1 MKDKDFDP
9 KILKQSS
16 EQMLEQITK
25 ASVMLKE
32 RMQGVT
38 DQEEFAKA
46 ISKNDIEKKIS
57 QLNGDIFSLKN
68 KIKTL

>member
-9 KILKQSS
+9 KILKQSAD
-16 EQMLEQITK
+16 QMLEQITK

-32 RMQGVT
+32 RMQGVV
-38 DQEEFAKA
+38 DQEEFTKA